1 MKHIGKYLLIF
12 ITILLSGFTLSGCMT
27 ITQEDYLRAAERY
40 MERKYGEKFEGQYF
54 YGMNNDRMYI
64 SPANRPEWSVTVS
77 FTKAK
82 LWNVEFQDNYVAFL
96 LKEEVE
102 REVEKIASEVY
113 EDVKVYCQPIG
124 NMLPSE
130 WNRETTLEDFNT
142 ENIYKLYL
150 FLAGDESNKEKN
162 INIFL
167 GKYCERNFRMPIMEI
182 LYLSQE
188 QLQESEERGID
199 RIFSEK
205 QYFWRTHIVL
215 KEEPELSFDEV
226 KWREGDL
233 RLKN

>member
-1 MKHIGKYLLIF
+1 
-12 ITILLSGFTLSGCMT
+12 
-27 ITQEDYLRAAERY
+27 
-40 MERKYGEKFEGQYF
+40 
-54 YGMNNDRMYI
+54 
-64 SPANRPEWSVTVS
+64 
-77 FTKAK
+77 
-82 LWNVEFQDNYVAFL
+82 
-96 LKEEVE
+96 
-102 REVEKIASEVY
+102 
-113 EDVKVYCQPIG
+113 
-124 NMLPSE
+124 MLPSE

-162 INIFL
+162 INMFL
-167 GKYCERNFRMPIMEI
+167 EKYCERNFRMPIMEI

>member
-1 MKHIGKYLLIF
+1 
-12 ITILLSGFTLSGCMT
+12 
-27 ITQEDYLRAAERY
+27 
-40 MERKYGEKFEGQYF
+40 
-54 YGMNNDRMYI
+54 MNNDCMYI

-102 REVEKIASEVY
+102 KEVEKIASEVY
-113 EDVKVYCQPIG
+113 GDVKVYCQPIG

-162 INIFL
+162 INMFL
-167 GKYCERNFRMPIMEI
+167 EKYCERNFRMPIMEI